1 MNKSCGRLNP
11 EPTVPSHAGKGWKA
25 APPFLFASGLDGAL
39 LPNTGKAS
47 EKGCLGRTCNMLARL
62 HSYGIPIT
70 YLTEGS
76 LAKAQA
82 SVAQFGMPA
91 PDYWVCNGGTEI
103 RRGDGSHD
111 GVWLNWLGPELDPAD
126 LISLLGGVD
135 GLVSLDQ
142 HLVGPHRFSIK
153 LSGRLSEAW
162 QTRAG
167 RLIAGYRNGL
177 RLETAFD
184 AMSGLSRVDVVPE
197 AAGKLA
203 ALDFLAQRHTLP
215 RSKVFLADDG
225 GLALTQGEM
234 LSVLVGNRSPETT
247 PQRQKQGE
255 STQSAIYLARDFFG
269 DGVLEGLLHFR
280 LWPLVCQ

>member
-11 EPTVPSHAGKGWKA
+11 EPAVPSHAAKGLKV

-111 GVWLNWLGPELDPAD
+111 SLWLHWLGPALDPAG
-126 LISLLGGVD
+126 LISLLGEVD
-135 GLVSLDQ
+135 GLISLDQ
-142 HLVGPHRFSIK
+142 HLVGPHRMSFKLTGK
-153 LSGRLSEAW
+153 LSEVWLA
-162 QTRAG
+162 RAG

-177 RLETAFD
+177 RLETTFD
-184 AMSGLSRVDVVPE
+184 AVSGLSRVDVLPE

-215 RSKVFLADDG
+215 RSKVFFADDG
-225 GLALTQGEM
+225 GLELTQGEM
-234 LSVLVGNRSPETT
+234 LSVLVGNRSLET
-247 PQRQKQGE
+247 PWQRPKQGE
-255 STQSAIYLARDFFG
+255 SKESAIYLARDFFG

-280 LWPLVCQ
+280 LWPLVSQ

>member
-1 MNKSCGRLNP
+1 
-11 EPTVPSHAGKGWKA
+11 
-25 APPFLFASGLDGAL
+25 
-39 LPNTGKAS
+39 
-47 EKGCLGRTCNMLARL
+47 
-62 HSYGIPIT
+62 
-70 YLTEGS
+70 
-76 LAKAQA
+76 
-82 SVAQFGMPA
+82 MPA

-111 GVWLNWLGPELDPAD
+111 SLWLHWLGPELDPAD
-126 LISLLGGVD
+126 LIYLLGGVD

-162 QTRAG
+162 LARAG
-167 RLIAGYRNGL
+167 RLIVGYRNGL
-177 RLETAFD
+177 RLDMAFD
-184 AMSGLSRVDVVPE
+184 AVSGLSRVDVLPE

-215 RSKVFLADDG
+215 RSKVFFADDG
-225 GLALTQGEM
+225 GLELNQSEM
-234 LSVLVGNRSPETT
+234 LSVLVGNRSRET
-247 PQRQKQGE
+247 PRPRQKLGE
-255 STQSAIYLARDFFG
+255 SKESAIYLARDFFG